1 MAAAVLQYHLRGLLH
16 RGEGAANQVVSVD
29 DNVHAVRRK
38 FILRRHVV
46 GRGNDDKRR
55 FRVVLA
61 EGVAESEHLVRRFRL
76 RVNHDAVRA
85 RFDVGVA
92 AGQRIIEALFQ
103 NQALAARDNHEIL
116 RFLRIFARCDFL
128 AKVGDARLFLSRTR
142 AKQAVLLQPLLVL
155 DDDGADARAFQR
167 LHVVDKVLDQPAGVA
182 VQNNW
187 LRRHFHDF
195 FQRVQAAGHV
205 HQFNIRFS
213 LRGGVAQ
220 AADPNCVELAA
231 ALGCFDGRLFDNQ
244 PCQAVVR
251 LHHGQA
257 RLVMQQAAEA
267 APARLRQGEQLIKGR
282 KRLLGRGVR
291 VGEFHQLAAPAFE
304 RLNDFLTDIR
314 LIADEPVIPMHHN
327 VRAQAVEDVRV
338 IQTFLHDD
346 AADVL
351 QPLKHRNALLQRN
364 QRIMLVACDD
374 LVRQQADGHFAQ
386 LRRALQ
392 NADMP
397 VVQNIRRKANVH
409 LLHSKYLLTE
419 SSQDNFPIR
428 LIVDFS
434 AEPPAALQ
442 RIQRNLP

>member
-1 MAAAVLQYHLRGLLH
+1 
-16 RGEGAANQVVSVD
+16 
-29 DNVHAVRRK
+29 
-38 FILRRHVV
+38 
-46 GRGNDDKRR
+46 
-55 FRVVLA
+55 
-61 EGVAESEHLVRRFRL
+61 
-76 RVNHDAVRA
+76 
-85 RFDVGVA
+85 
-92 AGQRIIEALFQ
+92 
-103 NQALAARDNHEIL
+103 
-116 RFLRIFARCDFL
+116 
-128 AKVGDARLFLSRTR
+128 
-142 AKQAVLLQPLLVL
+142 
-155 DDDGADARAFQR
+155 
-167 LHVVDKVLDQPAGVA
+167 
-182 VQNNW
+182 
-187 LRRHFHDF
+187 
-195 FQRVQAAGHV
+195 
-205 HQFNIRFS
+205 
-213 LRGGVAQ
+213 
-220 AADPNCVELAA
+220 
-231 ALGCFDGRLFDNQ
+231 
-244 PCQAVVR
+244 
-251 LHHGQA
+251 
-257 RLVMQQAAEA
+257 MQQAAEA

-291 VGEFHQLAAPAFE
+291 VGEFDEFAAPAFE

-327 VRAQAVEDVRV
+327 VRAQAVEDVRI

-351 QPLKHRNALLQRN
+351 QPLKHRDALLQRN

-428 LIVDFS
+428 LIVDFG